1 MASTCAEPGK
11 PPQTAET
18 ALSPVLFGSM
28 DWRTSEVPVRLKGAV
43 RGGLNRL
50 GYDLQRLNGVEPDPM
65 PYLLRRAFRVYGID
79 LVIDVGASR
88 GQWAASLR
96 QGGYQGG
103 IVSFEPVS
111 EARDALAQL
120 AARQAGMSWKVR
132 REALGD
138 TEEAAA
144 PMNVAAF
151 DQHSSLL
158 QPSPEVLAS
167 NGDTYGVARI
177 ESVPVARLD
186 TLWDEIVPPGARV
199 MLKTDAQGYDM
210 RIIRGAGEKLALVSC
225 VLLEVS
231 LRPAYLG
238 SDNGLREVLNYLEE
252 QGFRIAGLSPV
263 PGSREHSPS
272 LALSDSDALFVR
284 PAMRT
289 N

>member
-1 MASTCAEPGK
+1 MH
-11 PPQTAET
+11 
-18 ALSPVLFGSM
+18 
-28 DWRTSEVPVRLKGAV
+28 WRTSEAPARLKGAV
-43 RGGLNRL
+43 RGGLHRL

-65 PYLLRRAFRVYGID
+65 PYLLRSAFRVYGID
-79 LVIDVGASR
+79 LVLDVGASR

-103 IVSFEPVS
+103 IVSFEPIS
-111 EARDALAQL
+111 EARNALAQI
-120 AARQAGMSWKVR
+120 AARQPGMSWKVR
-132 REALGD
+132 GEALGD
-138 TEEAAA
+138 TDEAAA

-158 QPSPEVLAS
+158 QPSPEVLVS
-167 NGDTYGVARI
+167 SGDTYGVARI

-186 TLWDEIVPPGARV
+186 TLWDEIVPAGARV
-199 MLKTDAQGYDM
+199 MVKTDAQGYDM

-231 LRPAYLG
+231 LRPAYVG
-238 SDNGLREVLNYLEE
+238 SDNGLREVLDYLEE
-252 QGFRIAGLSPV
+252 HGFRIAGLSPV
-263 PGSREHSPS
+263 PGSRAHSPS

-284 PAMRT
+284 SAMRT

>member
-1 MASTCAEPGK
+1 
-11 PPQTAET
+11 
-18 ALSPVLFGSM
+18 
-28 DWRTSEVPVRLKGAV
+28 
-43 RGGLNRL
+43 LNRV
-50 GYDLQRLNGVEPDPM
+50 GYDLRRLNGVEPDPM
-65 PYLLRRAFRVYGID
+65 PYLLRSAFRVYGID

-111 EARDALAQL
+111 EARNALAQI
-120 AARQAGMSWKVR
+120 AGRDTGMNWKVR

-138 TEEAAA
+138 TEEAGA

-167 NGDTYGVARI
+167 YGDTYGVAKI

-186 TLWDEIVPPGARV
+186 DIWDEIVPPGARV

-210 RIIRGAGEKLALVSC
+210 RIIRGAGEKLALASC

-231 LRPAYLG
+231 LRPAYVG
-238 SDNGLREVLNYLEE
+238 SDNGLRDVLNYLEE
-252 QGFRIAGLSPV
+252 HGFRLAGLSPV
-263 PGSREHSPS
+263 PGSRAHSPS

-284 PAMRT
+284 PALRIK
-289 N
+289 

>member
-1 MASTCAEPGK
+1 
-11 PPQTAET
+11 
-18 ALSPVLFGSM
+18 
-28 DWRTSEVPVRLKGAV
+28 
-43 RGGLNRL
+43 
-50 GYDLQRLNGVEPDPM
+50 M
-65 PYLLRRAFRVYGID
+65 PYLLRSAFRVYGID

-96 QGGYQGG
+96 EGGYQGG

-111 EARDALAQL
+111 EARNALARIAGQDT
-120 AARQAGMSWKVR
+120 GMSWKVR

-138 TEEAAA
+138 TEEAGA

-167 NGDTYGVARI
+167 YGDTYGVARI

-186 TLWDEIVPPGARV
+186 DIWDEIVPPGARV

-210 RIIRGAGEKLALVSC
+210 RVIRGAGEKLAQASC

-231 LRPAYLG
+231 LRPAYVG
-238 SDNGLREVLNYLEE
+238 SDNGLRDVLNYLEE
-252 QGFRIAGLSPV
+252 HGFRLAGLSPV
-263 PGSREHSPS
+263 PGSRAHSPS

-284 PAMRT
+284 PAMLIK
-289 N
+289 